1 MGELYGRLGDNKK
14 GLDFIRRALNL
25 ARKSG
30 AKKHQALALLAKSQ
44 LLSHNRPGLIQ
55 KSLENAHT
63 LSLEMGTRL
72 LTEKIRHTYKTM
84 DAFEMDA

>member
-14 GLDFIRRALNL
+14 GLDFTRRALNL

-30 AKKHQALALLAKSQ
+30 AKKHQALSLLAKSR
-44 LLSHNRPGLIQ
+44 LLSQSCPGVIQ
-55 KSLENAHT
+55 KSLENALT

-72 LTEKIRHTYKTM
+72 LTQKIRYAYRTM
-84 DAFEMDA
+84 GAFEMDA